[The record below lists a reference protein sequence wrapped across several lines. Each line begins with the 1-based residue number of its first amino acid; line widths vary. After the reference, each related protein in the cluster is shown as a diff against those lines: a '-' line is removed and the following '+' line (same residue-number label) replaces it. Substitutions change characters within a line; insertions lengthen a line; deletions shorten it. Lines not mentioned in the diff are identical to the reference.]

1 MTDSRIRILIAD
13 DQEFVRM
20 GLRLVVEAEPDMLV
34 VAEAEDGRGAV
45 RLTGETLPHVVLMD
59 LRMPGLDGIQAT
71 KRIVADHPDSRVI
84 ALTTFDVDDYA
95 FAALRAGASGFL
107 LKDAGPEQLC
117 AAIRAVHAGEAV
129 ISPRVTRRMLDRF
142 ASRIPIPGAVR
153 GGAESLTPR
162 EAEILGAIG
171 EGLNNAELA
180 ERFTLSESTVKTHV
194 GRILKK
200 LHLRDRVQAVLF
212 ANRR

>member
-13 DQEFVRM
+13 DLEFVRM
-20 GLRLVVEAEPDMLV
+20 GLRLVVEAEADMLV

-45 RLTGETLPHVVLMD
+45 RLTGETLPDVVLMD

-71 KRIVADHPDSRVI
+71 RRIVADHPDSRVI

-142 ASRIPIPGAVR
+142 ASRIPTPGAVQ
-153 GGAESLTPR
+153 GSAESLTPR

-171 EGLNNAELA
+171 EGLNNTELA